1 MKDFMNL
8 VNKSKLS
15 IEQKNVKIA
24 SQFVEWSVKKIIS
37 EIENCL
43 ENDLKVKNSQISLKL
58 EKALDYPDKIDKFA

>member
-43 ENDLKVKNSQISLKL
+43 ENDLKVKNS
-58 EKALDYPDKIDKFA
+58 